1 MASILDKYGIK
12 EVCDVTFYELDSN
25 GKPTNPVL
33 YLDTLKVSTMEQ
45 TAESTDHRGGKGNA
59 ILISWDFNKEINVTL
74 TDALFSPKSMAI
86 MFGNGKVKTVKKGT
100 KGALIMK
107 TEEFVATGTALPTK
121 GDGQKYSDAS
131 GWSATYEG
139 PDGMVYEKLNPKF
152 YDAEG
157 KVVSNFEVGQRYFC
171 SFDLAI
177 ADSYII
183 DISANSF
190 PGSYFVTGDTYIRS
204 QESGKDE
211 FFQLVFPK
219 AKITSENTLTMEA
232 EGDASTFDMNLKILR
247 PADGKMVRLIKYSL
261 DGGTEAGEETVE
273 LVHNHILNVNN
284 LDALNQD
291 G

>member
-1 MASILDKYGIK
+1 MIK

-107 TEEFVATGTALPTK
+107 TEEFVATATTLPTK
-121 GDGQKYSDAS
+121 GDSQEYSDAS

-139 PDGMVYEKLNPKF
+139 PDGMAYKKLNPKF

-157 KVVSNFEVGQRYFC
+157 KVATQFEVGQRYFC

-211 FFQLVFPK
+211 LIWNSSLV
-219 AKITSENTLTMEA
+219 A
-232 EGDASTFDMNLKILR
+232 
-247 PADGKMVRLIKYSL
+247 
-261 DGGTEAGEETVE
+261 
-273 LVHNHILNVNN
+273 
-284 LDALNQD
+284 
-291 G
+291 

>member
-1 MASILDKYGIK
+1 MIK

-107 TEEFVATGTALPTK
+107 TEEFAATATTLPTK
-121 GDGQKYSDAS
+121 GENDKYSDAS

-157 KVVSNFEVGQRYFC
+157 KVATQFEVGQRYFC

-204 QESGKDE
+204 QDSGKDE

-284 LDALNQD
+284 MAVLNS
-291 G
+291 GG

>member
-1 MASILDKYGIK
+1 MIK

-107 TEEFVATGTALPTK
+107 TEEFVATATTVPTK
-121 GDGQKYSDAS
+121 GGNQKYSDTS

-157 KVVSNFEVGQRYFC
+157 KVASQFEVGQRYFC

-211 FFQLVFPK
+211 LIWNSSLV
-219 AKITSENTLTMEA
+219 A
-232 EGDASTFDMNLKILR
+232 
-247 PADGKMVRLIKYSL
+247 
-261 DGGTEAGEETVE
+261 
-273 LVHNHILNVNN
+273 
-284 LDALNQD
+284 
-291 G
+291 

>member
-1 MASILDKYGIK
+1 ML
-12 EVCDVTFYELDSN
+12 TFYEINDD
-25 GKPTNPVL
+25 GTTGAPAL
-33 YLDTLKVSTMEQ
+33 YIDTAKVSTIEQ
-45 TAESTDHRGGKGNA
+45 TADDTSAMGGKGNA
-59 ILISWDFNKEINVTL
+59 KLITWDFNKEITVTIE
-74 TDALFSPKSMAI
+74 DALFSAKSMAI

-157 KVVSNFEVGQRYFC
+157 KVASQFEVGQRYFC

-211 FFQLVFPK
+211 LIWNSSLV
-219 AKITSENTLTMEA
+219 A
-232 EGDASTFDMNLKILR
+232 
-247 PADGKMVRLIKYSL
+247 
-261 DGGTEAGEETVE
+261 
-273 LVHNHILNVNN
+273 
-284 LDALNQD
+284 
-291 G
+291 

>member
-107 TEEFVATGTALPTK
+107 TEEFAATATTLPTK
-121 GDGQKYSDAS
+121 GENDKYSDAS

-157 KVVSNFEVGQRYFC
+157 KVATQFEVGQRYFC

-204 QESGKDE
+204 QDSGKDE

-284 LDALNQD
+284 MAVLNS
-291 G
+291 GG

>member
-1 MASILDKYGIK
+1 M
-12 EVCDVTFYELDSN
+12 
-25 GKPTNPVL
+25 
-33 YLDTLKVSTMEQ
+33 TLKVSTMEQ

-107 TEEFVATGTALPTK
+107 TEEFAATATTLPTK
-121 GDGQKYSDAS
+121 GENDKYSDAS

-157 KVVSNFEVGQRYFC
+157 KVATQFEVGQRYFC

-204 QESGKDE
+204 QDSGKDE

-284 LDALNQD
+284 MAVLNS
-291 G
+291 GG

>member
-86 MFGNGKVKTVKKGT
+86 MFGNGKVKAVKKGT

-107 TEEFVATGTALPTK
+107 TEEFVATATALPTK

-139 PDGMVYEKLNPKF
+139 PDGMAYEKLNPKF

-157 KVVSNFEVGQRYFC
+157 KVVSQFEVGQRYFC

-204 QESGKDE
+204 Q
-211 FFQLVFPK
+211 
-219 AKITSENTLTMEA
+219 NTLTMEA

-284 LDALNQD
+284 LAELNQ
-291 G
+291 GT

>member
-86 MFGNGKVKTVKKGT
+86 MFGNGKVKAVKKGT

-107 TEEFVATGTALPTK
+107 TEEFVAT
-121 GDGQKYSDAS
+121 
-131 GWSATYEG
+131 YEG
-139 PDGMVYEKLNPKF
+139 PDGMAYEKLNPKF

-157 KVVSNFEVGQRYFC
+157 KVVSQFEVGQRYFC

-284 LDALNQD
+284 LAELNQ
-291 G
+291 GT

>member
-1 MASILDKYGIK
+1 MIK

-131 GWSATYEG
+131 GGSATYEG

-157 KVVSNFEVGQRYFC
+157 KVASNFEVGQRYFC

-190 PGSYFVTGDTYIRS
+190 PGSYFVTL
-204 QESGKDE
+204 
-211 FFQLVFPK
+211 F
-219 AKITSENTLTMEA
+219 NLTQDA

-284 LDALNQD
+284 LDALNQ
-291 G
+291 GG